1 MENYIIKEELR
12 DVFEELAGFFM
23 ENPRYDVTISLS
35 HYSSRDE
42 VKIQIQDR
50 KSDYKVISSKT
61 YVIINEPSGAFDIS
75 KGIEEAIKEYEANK
89 ES

>member
-1 MENYIIKEELR
+1 MENYIINEELR
-12 DVFEELAGFFM
+12 DVLTELAELFM
-23 ENPRYDVTISLS
+23 GNPRYDVTISFS

-75 KGIEEAIKEYEANK
+75 KGIEETIKEYEANK

>member
-1 MENYIIKEELR
+1 MENYILNEELR
-12 DVFEELAGFFM
+12 DVLTELAELFM
-23 ENPRYDVTISLS
+23 GNPRYDVTISFS
-35 HYSSRDE
+35 HYSSCDE

-61 YVIINEPSGAFDIS
+61 FVIINEPSGAFDIS
-75 KGIEEAIKEYEANK
+75 KGIEEAIKEHEANK

>member
-1 MENYIIKEELR
+1 MENYIINEELR
-12 DVFEELAGFFM
+12 DVLTELAELFM
-23 ENPRYDVTISLS
+23 GNPRYDVTISFS

-50 KSDYKVISSKT
+50 KSEYKVISSKT

>member
-42 VKIQIQDR
+42 VRIQIHDR

-61 YVIINEPSGAFDIS
+61 YVIIPEPIGAFDIS

>member
-1 MENYIIKEELR
+1 MENYIINEELR
-12 DVFEELAGFFM
+12 DVLTELADFFM
-23 ENPRYDVTISLS
+23 GNPRYDVTISFS

-50 KSDYKVISSKT
+50 KSDYKVISNKT
-61 YVIINEPSGAFDIS
+61 YVIIPEPSGAFSIS
-75 KGIEEAIKEYEANK
+75 KGIEEVIKEHEANK